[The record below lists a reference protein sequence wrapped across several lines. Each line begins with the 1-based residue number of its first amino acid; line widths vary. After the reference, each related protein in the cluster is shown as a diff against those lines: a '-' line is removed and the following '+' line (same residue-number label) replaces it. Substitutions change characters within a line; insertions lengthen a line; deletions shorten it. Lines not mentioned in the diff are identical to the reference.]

1 MNLQCQSQ
9 RRSRLHSRE
18 LVKAVTQNMNIH
30 RTLFSIAAI
39 SSVLASTPAL
49 GAPRGTV
56 EVQYVQ
62 PAKFTDFRIYGRDAQ
77 WSASYFASQ
86 ISDDL
91 RPALERK
98 VPGGKLTL
106 RFTDIDLAGHY
117 PSRGGSS
124 VRVVRGQIRPARMS
138 FAFVL
143 QDSSGRTLA
152 SGSTRITDNSSP
164 SSMAHHPKRSE
175 PLYYEKRM
183 LERWLRSLKTS

>member
-1 MNLQCQSQ
+1 MY
-9 RRSRLHSRE
+9 RSLFT
-18 LVKAVTQNMNIH
+18 AV
-30 RTLFSIAAI
+30 SIWCA
-39 SSVLASTPAL
+39 LGSTPVL
-49 GAPRGTV
+49 GAPRSTV
-56 EVQYVQ
+56 QIQYVQ

-91 RPALERK
+91 TPALERK
-98 VPGGKLTL
+98 VSGGKLTL

-152 SGSTRITDNSSP
+152 SGSTRITDSSSP

>member
-1 MNLQCQSQ
+1 M
-9 RRSRLHSRE
+9 
-18 LVKAVTQNMNIH
+18 
-30 RTLFSIAAI
+30 AAI
-39 SSVLASTPAL
+39 SSILASTPAP
-49 GAPRGTV
+49 GAPRSTV
-56 EVQYVQ
+56 EVQFVQ

-152 SGSTRITDNSSP
+152 SGSTRITDSSSP
-164 SSMAHHPKRSE
+164 SMAQHPKRSE

>member
-1 MNLQCQSQ
+1 
-9 RRSRLHSRE
+9 
-18 LVKAVTQNMNIH
+18 MNIH
-30 RTLFSIAAI
+30 RALFSIAVV
-39 SSVLASTPAL
+39 SSILASTPVL
-49 GAPRGTV
+49 GAPRSTV

-62 PAKFTDFRIYGRDAQ
+62 PAKFTDFNIYGRDSQ

-91 RPALERK
+91 RPALDRR

-106 RFTDIDLAGHY
+106 QFTDIDLAGHY

-124 VRVVRGQIRPARMS
+124 IRVVRGEIRPARMS

-152 SGSTRITDNSSP
+152 NGSTRITDNSSQ
-164 SSMAHHPKRSE
+164 SSLAHHPKRSQA
-175 PLYYEKRM
+175 LYYEKRM
-183 LERWLRSLKTS
+183 LERWLRSVKAS

>member
-1 MNLQCQSQ
+1 
-9 RRSRLHSRE
+9 
-18 LVKAVTQNMNIH
+18 MNIR
-30 RTLFSIAAI
+30 RTLFAIAAI
-39 SSVLASTPAL
+39 SSILASPPVL
-49 GAPRGTV
+49 GAPSSTV
-56 EVQYVQ
+56 DIQYVQ
-62 PAKFTDFRIYGRDAQ
+62 PSKFTDFNIYGRGYQ
-77 WSASYFASQ
+77 WSASYFTSQ

-152 SGSTRITDNSSP
+152 NGTTRITDNSSP
-164 SSMAHHPKRSE
+164 SSMAHPKRSSA
-175 PLYYEKRM
+175 LYYEKRM